1 MEGHKSKANIR
12 ILYLVGLGV
21 CLLATVPLIFGL
33 VGSTFT
39 TTYLANGGI
48 EHQLISF
55 GNAALFWLAI
65 GMYVVGGIIAFVGY
79 IGALIKMVQL
89 EQWLWLILLL
99 VFSGITMLV
108 YIFVGPEIRAG
119 SLPPTYA
126 HSG

>member
-1 MEGHKSKANIR
+1 MSKANSR

-79 IGALIKMVQL
+79 IGALIKMAQL

-108 YIFVGPEIRAG
+108 YIFAGPETRAG